1 MARGKKNNNGKKKG
15 MGYLKIFNNRDNYYQ
30 ILQNIRV
37 CFFSFKIR
45 IDRLFE

>member
-30 ILQNIRV
+30 ILQTLQYV
-37 CFFSFKIR
+37 SLVL
-45 IDRLFE
+45 RLK